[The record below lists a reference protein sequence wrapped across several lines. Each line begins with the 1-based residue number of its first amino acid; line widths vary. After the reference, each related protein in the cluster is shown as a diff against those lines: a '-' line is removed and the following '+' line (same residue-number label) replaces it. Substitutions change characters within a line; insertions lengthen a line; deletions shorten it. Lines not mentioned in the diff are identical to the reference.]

1 MDLSHSEPSHIDK
14 AVVSEPVDAIRLT
27 SEQQVAADEVPDLDF
42 AGHDTLYAT
51 HGLHAF
57 AAKCPPQLAR
67 FAISRYS
74 QPGQLVLD
82 PMAGS
87 GTTLVEARLLG
98 RSAIGFDLDP
108 LACLIARVK
117 SSDLDAQDIDEHAQS
132 VIRQVNCDLEALR
145 SGQAPAEARKRSTPP
160 DFPRR
165 DYWFDPH
172 TSEALALLSF
182 HIGKTAIP
190 EKVRDFLWVAFSS
203 VILSKVSVANARD
216 IIHSRHHHFAHAVP
230 PDVMARFQTR
240 VKIMRKQVANFQELC
255 SRLPATTVK
264 IQQGDARQLKLTNES
279 VDLIVTSPPY
289 ATALDY
295 SRAHF
300 LAVAWMQPVLG
311 LSMEQ
316 YMALAPGYIGSERGR
331 VDRAFKLDAQLES
344 FSFAQSALKSLEARD
359 QRQAC
364 LIQRYFMDMYT
375 ALGEMSRVL
384 RPNGHVFIVV
394 CPSHVRQVQI
404 PTHTAFTE
412 MGQAL
417 GLRCLAEYQRTINGN
432 RRVLPYMREAFGDR
446 MYTEYVLVYQ
456 KGRADDER

>member
-1 MDLSHSEPSHIDK
+1 MNTPAVFKLGNATCDASVQQPASGDL
-14 AVVSEPVDAIRLT
+14 
-27 SEQQVAADEVPDLDF
+27 PDLDF

-51 HGLHAF
+51 HGLHAY
-57 AAKCPPQLAR
+57 AAKCPPQLAK
-67 FAISRYS
+67 FAILHYS

-117 SSDLDAQDIDEHAQS
+117 SSDLDAQDIDDHAQA
-132 VIRQVNCDLEALR
+132 VITQVNCDLEELR
-145 SGQAPAEARKRSTPP
+145 SERVSAAVRERSTPP

-165 DYWFDPH
+165 DYWFSPQV
-172 TSEALALLSF
+172 SKALALLSF
-182 HIGKTAIP
+182 HIGKSTMP

-216 IIHSRHHHFAHAVP
+216 IIHSRHHHFEHSVP
-230 PDVMARFQTR
+230 PDVVSRFQTR
-240 VKIMRKQVANFQELC
+240 VKIMRKQIANFQGLC
-255 SRLPATTVK
+255 SQVPASTVE
-264 IQQGDARQLKLTNES
+264 IHQGDARQLTLPNDS
-279 VDLIVTSPPY
+279 IDLVVTSPPY

-300 LAVAWMQPVLG
+300 LAVAWMQPVFN

-316 YMALAPGYIGSERGR
+316 YMALAPGYIGSERGH
-331 VDRAFKLDAQLES
+331 VDRIFKLDAQLEPLPT
-344 FSFAQSALKSLEARD
+344 AQSALGSLKERD
-359 QRQAC
+359 LRQAH
-364 LIQRYFMDMYT
+364 LIQRYFKDMYA

-404 PTHTAFTE
+404 PTHTVFTE

-417 GLRCLAEYQRTINGN
+417 GLRSVAEYQRTINGN

-446 MYTEYVLVYQ
+446 MSTEYVLVYQ
-456 KGRADDER
+456 KG

>member
-1 MDLSHSEPSHIDK
+1 MSMQQPTSSDL
-14 AVVSEPVDAIRLT
+14 
-27 SEQQVAADEVPDLDF
+27 PDLDF

-51 HGLHAF
+51 HGLHAY

-67 FAISRYS
+67 FAISHYS

-117 SSDLDAQDIDEHAQS
+117 SSDLDAQDIDGYAEA
-132 VIRQVNCDLEALR
+132 IIAQVNSDLEELR
-145 SGQAPAEARKRSTPP
+145 SEQTSAAVQERAVPP
-160 DFPRR
+160 DFPRQ
-165 DYWFDPH
+165 DYWFSSQV
-172 TSEALALLSF
+172 TEALALLSF
-182 HIGKTAIP
+182 HIGESTMP
-190 EKVRDFLWVAFSS
+190 EKVRDFLWAAFSS

-216 IIHSRHHHFAHAVP
+216 IIHSRHHHFEHPTP
-230 PDVMARFQTR
+230 PDVISRFQTR
-240 VKIMRKQVANFQELC
+240 VKIMRKQIATFQELC
-255 SRLPATTVK
+255 SQVPATTVK
-264 IQQGDARQLKLTNES
+264 IYQGDARQLPLTNES

-300 LAVAWMQPVLG
+300 LAVAWMQPVFG

-316 YMALAPGYIGSERGR
+316 YMALAPSYIGSERGHA
-331 VDRAFKLDAQLES
+331 DRAVKPKAQLEPLLS
-344 FSFAQSALKSLEARD
+344 AQSALKSLEERD
-359 QRQAC
+359 LRQAY
-364 LIQRYFMDMYT
+364 LIQRYFVDIYA

-404 PTHTAFTE
+404 PTHTVFTE

-417 GLRCLAEYQRTINGN
+417 GLRRVAEYQRTINGN

-446 MYTEYVLVYQ
+446 MHTEYVLVYQ
-456 KGRADDER
+456 KG